1 MLVEHDVSM
10 MFENDAKARAVAQQV
25 GAEQEVPV
33 ILFGRFMRADRS
45 EYACRVKNISVE
57 RAEVHTDAEVAEGEH
72 IVAYLDDIG
81 RIEGDVARVGEGHFI
96 LELTLSAAGRER
108 LAKKIDW
115 VQRKARGEGV
125 EKRRFE
131 RFRPRESKS
140 CIVMADGREY
150 PCEIID
156 ISVSGA
162 AVKAGVLPAVGS
174 MVTLGKTRGRVV
186 RHFEEGF
193 AVEFVRLLPMEQLR
207 AKIR

>member
-1 MLVEHDVSM
+1 MST
-10 MFENDAKARAVAQQV
+10 MFETKAKARAVAQQE
-25 GAEQEVPV
+25 GAEQEIPV

-45 EYACRVKNISVE
+45 EYACRVKHITTE
-57 RAEVHTDAEVAEGEH
+57 RAEVHSDAEVAEGEH
-72 IVAYLDDIG
+72 IVAYLDDLG
-81 RIEGDVARVGEGHFI
+81 RIEGDVVEIAEGCFT
-96 LELTLSAAGRER
+96 LKLTLSPAGRER
-108 LAKKIDW
+108 LTRKIDW

-131 RFRPRESKS
+131 RFRPREAKS

-174 MVTLGKTRGRVV
+174 VVSLGKTRGRVV

-193 AVEFVRLLPMEQLR
+193 AVEFVRLLPMEQLKE
-207 AKIR
+207 KIR